1 LRILFIVRCEEEN
14 KTPLNGAYFYSIA
27 GRVFANT
34 AIEENEIK
42 YFTSEEFVIEM
53 IKSFQKSIGV
63 SNLIFIS

>member
-1 LRILFIVRCEEEN
+1 
-14 KTPLNGAYFYSIA
+14 LNGAYFYSIA

-63 SNLIFIS
+63 SNLVFIS